1 MGIVCLVVLLQMDV
15 HRRRRGKEEEERKA
29 GDKKKQIKMFCISV
43 FPLWAVI
50 LSNHTGTSSL
60 TMLL

>member
-1 MGIVCLVVLLQMDV
+1 MDV

-29 GDKKKQIKMFCISV
+29 GDKKKNKNVLQFFSV

>member
-29 GDKKKQIKMFCISV
+29 GDKKKTNKNV
-43 FPLWAVI
+43 LHFPLWAVI

>member
-1 MGIVCLVVLLQMDV
+1 MDV

-29 GDKKKQIKMFCISV
+29 GDKKKTNKNV
-43 FPLWAVI
+43 LHFPLWAVI